1 MIDGALATGAVTG
14 GLIAITL
21 AALEV
26 AKHKV
31 NGKSKN
37 GEHKW
42 VVDDHNTLQRVDRW
56 TVGHDATTLTIGEE
70 TIKQTKVLM
79 EVRDSIKDL
88 CRVVD
93 K

>member
-21 AALEV
+21 AALEL
-26 AKHKV
+26 AKHKM
-31 NGKSKN
+31 NGKPKSCD
-37 GEHKW
+37 HKW
-42 VVDDHNTLQRVDRW
+42 VADDHTTLQRLDRW
-56 TVGHDATTLTIGEE
+56 TVGHDATTMTIGEE
-70 TIKQTKVLM
+70 TVKQTEVLM

-88 CRVVD
+88 CRAVD

>member
-1 MIDGALATGAVTG
+1 MDGALATGAVTG

-26 AKHKV
+26 AKHKI
-31 NGKSKN
+31 NGRSKN

-42 VVDDHNTLQRVDRW
+42 VVDDHATLQRIDRW
-56 TVGHDATTLTIGEE
+56 TVGHDATIMTIGEE
-70 TIKQTKVLM
+70 TIKQTAVLG

-88 CRVVD
+88 CRD
-93 K
+93 LEK